1 MSNGINYVAAN
12 EGGLTFGIETTNGTI
27 NRRADTIQDGVELIK
42 KYGIAEAVFG
52 SSSMDF
58 AAEEVVRLLR
68 PDSTARIN
76 DAPIEAGQIAFLVR
90 RRKDA
95 AH

>member
-58 AAEEVVRLLR
+58 AAEEGFA
-68 PDSTARIN
+68 DDDGATKFWTRIL
-76 DAPIEAGQIAFLVR
+76 EAV
-90 RRKDA
+90 
-95 AH
+95 